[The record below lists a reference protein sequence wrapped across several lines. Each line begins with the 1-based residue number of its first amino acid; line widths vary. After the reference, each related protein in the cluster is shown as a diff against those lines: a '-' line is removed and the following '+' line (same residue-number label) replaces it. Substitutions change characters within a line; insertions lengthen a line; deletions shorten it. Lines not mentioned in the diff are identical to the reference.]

1 MTPKAF
7 KEELNAGSGDI
18 TLWIN
23 SPGGDVLRCQIY
35 NMLMDYPGNV
45 TVKIDGLA
53 ASAASVIAMAGTKV
67 CMSPVAILMIH
78 NPATMAYGDKAEMEK
93 TIGMLSEVKE
103 SIINAYE
110 IKSGLARTKIA
121 HMMDDETWLNARKAV
136 ELALP
141 MKSCLTRKTGNS
153 SRKPCCTVRSR

>member
-1 MTPKAF
+1 MTNVAHDAFGSERTLYLDGQISDETWWGDEVTPKAF
-7 KEELNAGSGDI
+7 KNELNAGSGDI

-23 SPGGDVLRCQIY
+23 SPGGDCFAAAQIY

-78 NPATMAYGDKAEMEK
+78 NPATLAYG
-93 TIGMLSEVKE
+93 
-103 SIINAYE
+103 
-110 IKSGLARTKIA
+110 TKPRWKRPSA
-121 HMMDDETWLNARKAV
+121 
-136 ELALP
+136 
-141 MKSCLTRKTGNS
+141 C
-153 SRKPCCTVRSR
+153 